1 MKSYKD
7 YISES
12 TFDSFK
18 VFKHKSSAY
27 EPDDEYDI
35 RAVVRYRI
43 VLPKTGEK
51 TIVNAVFPPVQ
62 LKTTDNKYE
71 FNRHLNAYIASL
83 KSEGHE
89 IVGIHLKGDP
99 IHTKFLGGRGK

>member
-7 YISES
+7 YINES

-18 VFKHKSSAY
+18 VFKHKSSAS
-27 EPDDEYDI
+27 EPDEEYDI

-43 VLPKTGEK
+43 VLPKTGEN
-51 TIVNAVFPPVQ
+51 TIVNTVFPPVQ
-62 LKTTDNKYE
+62 LKTTNNKYD
-71 FNRHLNAYIASL
+71 FNRHLNAYVAGL
-83 KSEGHE
+83 KTAGYE

-99 IHTKFLGGRGK
+99 IYTKFLGGKGK

>member
-18 VFKHKSSAY
+18 VFKYKSNAY

-51 TIVNAVFPPVQ
+51 TTVNAVSPPVQ

-71 FNRHLNAYIASL
+71 FNRHLNAYVAGL
-83 KSEGHE
+83 KTNGYE

-99 IHTKFLGGRGK
+99 IHTKFLGGRAK